1 MNQSD
6 KNAKQY
12 WYPNM
17 GSADIIDSLDGWG
30 LSVTHQQLVRPSP
43 EFVLSIYS
51 ACLHQVVGLDEDSLQ
66 DPVQSALFSLDEPN
80 ADLYTPAISSNFLIY
95 HIVRLA
101 DAAKVPDFSSKD
113 IFAPTAERT
122 RLILS
127 AFINF
132 VKFSE
137 QSLSLVTKL
146 RGKAADLI
154 QDRESTAHERAR
166 LEEQLAQLKAKLAED
181 EPRLDDIRQEN
192 ASITS
197 QLIAYKETQT
207 RLLEDIGSLKAEKA
221 GLVQRKESICAD
233 AALATDGV
241 SRVRARIV
249 QSPERIRR
257 TISAM
262 GSTANEDK
270 RAFLSRQATIDELQ
284 SKVSAL
290 LNIEKDF
297 RASVEQL
304 QTLEKETL
312 ALGAAEKLLV
322 DSRDSHEKQRNE
334 RKGSLLRAEH
344 LATQLANARERIE
357 RGQRHVEEKR
367 IASQQAI
374 ERLEEEY
381 QSMAMERRDTDK
393 HNEELRAEADEI
405 ERRMAEHLKRSE
417 AELSELL
424 AGYWALRNRTSAYME
439 TIAKKLGLQVSS
451 V

>member
-1 MNQSD
+1 MSQSD
-6 KNAKQY
+6 KNSKQY

-17 GSADIIDSLDGWG
+17 GIADIIDALDGWG
-30 LSVTHQQLVRPSP
+30 LSITHHQLVKPTP
-43 EFVLSIYS
+43 DFVLSVYC
-51 ACLHQVVGLDEDSLQ
+51 ACLQKVVGLSEDSLQ
-66 DPVQSALFSLDEPN
+66 EPVQSALSSLEEPST
-80 ADLYTPAISSNFLIY
+80 DMYSSAINTNFLVY

-101 DAAKVPDFSSKD
+101 DAAKVPDFSGKD
-113 IFAPTAERT
+113 MFTPTSERT

-137 QSLSLVTKL
+137 QCAPFIEKL

-154 QDRESTAHERAR
+154 QEREDVSHERSR
-166 LEEQLAQLKAKLAED
+166 LEAQLAQLKAKRAED

-192 ASITS
+192 VSITS
-197 QLIAYKETQT
+197 QLIAHKETQT
-207 RLLEDIGSLKAEKA
+207 RLLKDIESLKAEKSA
-221 GLVQRKESICAD
+221 LVQRKESICAD

-241 SRVRARIV
+241 SRVRARVV

-257 TISAM
+257 TISSM

-270 RAFLSRQATIDELQ
+270 RTYVSRQATIDELQ
-284 SKVSAL
+284 AKVSAL

-304 QTLEKETL
+304 QTLEKETH
-312 ALGAAEKLLV
+312 ALVVAEKVLT
-322 DSRDSHEKQRNE
+322 DSRDSYEKQKNE

-344 LATQLANARERIE
+344 MAKQLANARDKIE
-357 RGQRHVEEKR
+357 RAQQHIEDKR

-374 ERLEEEY
+374 ERLEKEY
-381 QSMAMERRDTDK
+381 KNMSIERRDTDK

-405 ERRMAEHLKRSE
+405 ERKMTDHLKRSE
-417 AELSELL
+417 AELGELL
-424 AGYWALRNRTSAYME
+424 AEYWALRNRTSAYME
-439 TIAKKLGLQVSS
+439 GIAKKLGMQVSS